1 MDLGTV
7 FDFGFHFLLV
17 LAMLPVGI
25 GVVWL
30 TRFFRTGQHSLR
42 RVVLVRRILGRY
54 FGDLWCRLAVAGIEA
69 ITAPSLGAA

>member
-42 RVVLVRRILGRY
+42 ELFWFVGYWAVT
-54 FGDLWCRLAVAGIEA
+54 LAIY
-69 ITAPSLGAA
+69 GAAWPWLVSKP